1 MTDNGR
7 RVLNIMFELEQKDA
21 GSDNTWFE
29 ASRIAKHF
37 REKFPQMGIVTTM
50 TISAILTHMKREH
63 LVERHA
69 GSDKKFAWWRMTTK
83 GREAA
88 DA

>member
-7 RVLNIMFELEQKDA
+7 RVLKVMIDLEKRDVA
-21 GSDNTWFE
+21 TDNAWFE

-37 REKFPQMGIVTTM
+37 TAQFGETTTM
-50 TISAILTHMKREH
+50 QISAILTHMKIER
-63 LVERHA
+63 LVERQA
-69 GSDKKFAWWRMTTK
+69 ATDKKFAWWRMTTK
-83 GREAA
+83 GRESA